1 MSTVFSSDI
10 GSSTAS
16 QTTALD
22 AKTDQLL
29 KNAKTAT
36 TLSAS
41 DKLDAKTEKAGK
53 DFESIL
59 LGSWLQGAEK
69 SFASVPGTDE
79 EEDDDDS
86 SKDQFQ
92 GLAMQQLAGALTA
105 SGGIGIAK
113 MITQHL
119 RASVHT
125 EQAKSAVK
133 STNSTPEVKTS

>member
-1 MSTVFSSDI
+1 MSTLLSDI
-10 GSSTAS
+10 GPSTAT

-22 AKTDQLL
+22 AQANQLL

-36 TLSAS
+36 SGPSAAE
-41 DKLDAKTEKAGK
+41 KLDAKTEKAGK

-59 LGSWLQGAEK
+59 LGSWLQGAEH
-69 SFASVPGTDE
+69 SFAAVPGTDE
-79 EEDDDDS
+79 EEDDDDT

-113 MITQHL
+113 MITKHL
-119 RASVHT
+119 RAAADT
-125 EQAKSAVK
+125 EQAKNAIK
-133 STNSTPEVKTS
+133 STDSTKLGKVS